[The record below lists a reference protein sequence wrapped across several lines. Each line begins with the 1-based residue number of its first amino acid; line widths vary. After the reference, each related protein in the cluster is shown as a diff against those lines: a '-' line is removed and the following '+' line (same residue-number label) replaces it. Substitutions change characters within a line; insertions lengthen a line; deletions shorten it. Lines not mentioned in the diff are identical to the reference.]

1 MILKVR
7 DRQFGS
13 VGVFIVMLNVPPVI
27 VVFEN
32 KQKDGT
38 LFATKLEFWFD
49 TFCEKAMSTWSG
61 IWVVDDGEGT
71 EGPVLESRFE
81 MFLCWLFVRTL

>member
-1 MILKVR
+1 MCNAAVKRHFVALGSAVTARKLEKMILKGS

-38 LFATKLEFWFD
+38 LLATKLEFWFD
-49 TFCEKAMSTWSG
+49 TFCEKAMST
-61 IWVVDDGEGT
+61 
-71 EGPVLESRFE
+71 
-81 MFLCWLFVRTL
+81 